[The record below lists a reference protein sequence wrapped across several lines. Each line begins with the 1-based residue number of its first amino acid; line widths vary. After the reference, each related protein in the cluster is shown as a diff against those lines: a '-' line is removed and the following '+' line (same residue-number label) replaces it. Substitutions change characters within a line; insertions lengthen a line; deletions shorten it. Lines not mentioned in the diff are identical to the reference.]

1 MSKTR
6 IVTGWIPHP
15 TSPGLSSQTKT
26 TWHVQQP
33 CKKTRQWKTVY
44 WTYFRQQAYDYAA
57 KIETANKEGSNN
69 A

>member
-1 MSKTR
+1 MTQTR

-26 TWHVQQP
+26 TWHVQEP
-33 CKKTRQWKTVY
+33 CKKTRGWKTVY

-57 KIETANKEGSNN
+57 KIERERESND
-69 A
+69 